1 MKRCCIVRQGYY
13 PGCVRLRKEA
23 LALAARGYGVDVIC
37 LQAMDQKQSEVVD
50 GIHFYRI
57 AAKRSRKGIANYLNE
72 YLNFFFRAA
81 VKLSTLYF
89 KKRYAVVQVNTL
101 PDFLVFVTLIPK
113 LFGARVVLDLHE
125 PAPELFGVLFGSKS
139 RLFIGLLKFIEK
151 ASIRYADRAITVSEQ
166 MKSNYVGRGAPA
178 DKIDVVL
185 NVPNLEF
192 DPAMYPDRPGAKNP
206 QFNPQLN
213 RQLSPQLNPQ
223 LNPQLKLI
231 CHGAIL
237 KRYGQDVAIRAVRI
251 ARETIPG
258 IILYIMGLGKYEPE
272 LVRLAADLNLDGHVR
287 FCGYLPY
294 DEMIAMIADC
304 DIGIV
309 PVRKN
314 AYSDLVHTNKMF
326 EYIAMQKP
334 VIISRTRAVEDFYGT
349 DDSCLKYFASGDA
362 GDLAR
367 CIVELYG
374 DPAQR
379 EKMAGNAFK
388 KYAAVRWEIAQ
399 NDYCSIFEKL
409 WQP

>member
-23 LALAARGYGVDVIC
+23 LALAARGYRVDVIC
-37 LQAMDQKQSEVVD
+37 LQAGYQSRSEVVE

-57 AAKRSRKGIANYLNE
+57 ALKRTRKGIANYLNE
-72 YLNFFFRAA
+72 YLGFFFRAA
-81 VKLSTLYF
+81 LKLSALYF
-89 KKRYAVVQVNTL
+89 KKRYAIVQVNTL

-113 LFGARVVLDLHE
+113 LFGAKVVLDLHE
-125 PAPELFGVLFGSKS
+125 PAPELFSVLFGSESKF
-139 RLFIGLLKFIEK
+139 FIGLLKFIEII
-151 ASIRYADRAITVSEQ
+151 SIRYADRVITVSEQ
-166 MKSNYVGRGAPA
+166 MKSNYVSRSTSAN
-178 DKIDVVL
+178 KIDVVL

-192 DPAMYPDRPGAKNP
+192 NPALYRDRPGGDGP
-206 QFNPQLN
+206 EF
-213 RQLSPQLNPQ
+213 NPQ

-231 CHGAIL
+231 CHGTVL
-237 KRYGQDVAIRAVRI
+237 KRYGQDVAIRAVRM
-251 ARETIPG
+251 AKEKIPG
-258 IILYIMGLGKYEPE
+258 IMLYILGLGKYEPE
-272 LVRLAADLNLDGHVR
+272 LVRLAADLNLNGHVR

-294 DEMIAMIADC
+294 AEMIKMIAGC

-326 EYIAMQKP
+326 ELIAMQKP
-334 VIISRTRAVEDFYGT
+334 VIISRTRAVEDFYGA
-349 DDSCLKYFASGDA
+349 DDSCLKYFTSGDA

-367 CIVELYG
+367 CIVELYD

-379 EKMAGNAFK
+379 QKMAANAFK
-388 KYAAVRWEIAQ
+388 KYEAVRWEITQ